1 MPLDRAAGPSLLL
14 CSVGKETFL
23 TYLWQPQ
30 QFGFFF
36 LILFYLIYLFFFFL
50 GAKPSIPILWELTQE
65 EML

>member
-1 MPLDRAAGPSLLL
+1 MPLDRAAGPSLLP

-30 QFGFFF
+30 RFGFFF
-36 LILFYLIYLFFFFL
+36 NFILSYLFIFFL

-65 EML
+65 EIL